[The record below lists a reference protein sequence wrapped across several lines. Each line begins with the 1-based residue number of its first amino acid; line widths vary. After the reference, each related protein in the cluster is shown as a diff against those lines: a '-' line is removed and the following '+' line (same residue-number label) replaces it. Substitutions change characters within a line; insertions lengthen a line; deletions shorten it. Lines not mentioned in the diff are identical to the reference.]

1 MARLVG
7 KTRPASL
14 TWLFA
19 LLVAGAAA
27 AIAYGLVTVGIAAQL
42 LARV

>member
-14 TWLFA
+14 VWLFA
-19 LLVAGAAA
+19 LLVAGAAIA
-27 AIAYGLVTVGIAAQL
+27 VAYGLVTVGIAAQL
-42 LARV
+42 LALI